1 MFSVYFLS
9 FFVLFY
15 FYFKSFPCGSNG
27 KRGAGTTMGPN
38 DGLIF
43 WPLNSYSRFLTCFDL
58 VFFVILI
65 VLELAFM
72 LILEK
77 SDNLSLEKVR

>member
-1 MFSVYFLS
+1 MEKGVRGRQWVQTMDSFS
-9 FFVLFY
+9 
-15 FYFKSFPCGSNG
+15 
-27 KRGAGTTMGPN
+27 
-38 DGLIF
+38 GLL
-43 WPLNSYSRFLTCFDL
+43 LNSYLRFLTCFDL

>member
-1 MFSVYFLS
+1 MFSIYFLS

-15 FYFKSFPCGSNG
+15 YFRSFPCSSDG
-27 KRGAGTTMGPN
+27 KRGAGMTMGPKN
-38 DGLIF
+38 GLIF
-43 WPLNSYSRFLTCFDL
+43 WSLNSYSRFLTCFDL